1 MLNLFA
7 SKVRLSKVKISCNYK
22 ERHLHLKVIDL
33 HKSNSLTSKHGFIER
48 CLKDTLAEQGIEY
61 VAPGYERAPKKRPTT
76 TTVVAND
83 VTAEYITHQYTEG
96 GEDHEGLGDE
106 TIVFVALDD
115 NQAQVRMSSV

>member
-7 SKVRLSKVKISCNYK
+7 SKVMLSKVKISCNYK
-22 ERHLHLKVIDL
+22 ERHLHFKVIDL

-83 VTAEYITHQYTEG
+83 VTAQYTEG